1 MNLTIQLNLKTL
13 FVQKK
18 MTRVEDKDTYFKDT
32 IEPEELFAQEELTSI
47 EGIDAATRNKADLST
62 FLFRK
67 S

>member
-1 MNLTIQLNLKTL
+1 
-13 FVQKK
+13 
-18 MTRVEDKDTYFKDT
+18 MTRVEDNDIDFKDT

-47 EGIDAATRNKADLST
+47 EGIDAATRNKADLNT